1 MGIPYEEFLRRF
13 QATIADL
20 PHAEQLQA
28 MEDLAAVSLKGLPK
42 EYLQALRRRLAKEL
56 DRPHGHGEQG
66 CGGIWSTSSTATSR
80 FGVWGS
86 SRSLPGS
93 SRRAGLARA
102 SASTGGNS

>member
-66 CGGIWSTSSTATSR
+66 
-80 FGVWGS
+80 VWAHMVDLIDGDLAL
-86 SRSLPGS
+86 RGMGLIEEPPGK
-93 SRRAGLARA
+93 
-102 SASTGGNS
+102 